1 MCGSERER
9 EREGETVCLC
19 LCHFLYYLFQH
30 TFCPHSSYPSSLHD
44 YTLCCITNLLTRFIV
59 HAYSFQ
65 VDAPNFLPGPCDG
78 APIDVLPASPW
89 CGSSWPAVTFSC
101 HVAAKVLVLFT
112 PILTFVHLDILLT
125 QPSIVPWNKFG
136 QL

>member
-1 MCGSERER
+1 VCGSERER

-44 YTLCCITNLLTRFIV
+44 YTLCCITNLLTRLCMLT
-59 HAYSFQ
+59 ASKLMPQTPCQ
-65 VDAPNFLPGPCDG
+65 VRAMARPSTCL
-78 APIDVLPASPW
+78 VASPW